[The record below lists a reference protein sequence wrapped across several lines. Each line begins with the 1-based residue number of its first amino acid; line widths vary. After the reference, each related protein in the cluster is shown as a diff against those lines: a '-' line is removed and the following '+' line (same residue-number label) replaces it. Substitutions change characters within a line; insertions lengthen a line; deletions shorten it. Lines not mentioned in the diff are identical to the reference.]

1 MAKPDYKTL
10 LGQIASETDSDQ
22 KQVLIDKCYVF
33 LEPLTQEE
41 EDLFAYSVRGYF
53 ADNPDDD
60 KNSFVGVYL

>member
-41 EDLFAYSVRGYF
+41 EDLFAYSVRDYF